1 MFFSEDIP
9 RGSKRDRKSGALIF
23 PVHPRDI
30 ERIKKE
36 EELDKEIEEV
46 RVLKEEL
53 KQILKEAREED

>member
-23 PVHPRDI
+23 PIHPRDI

-36 EELDKEIEEV
+36 EELDKEIEEI
-46 RVLKEEL
+46 RELKEEL
-53 KQILKEAREED
+53 KQLLKDTKGED

>member
-23 PVHPRDI
+23 PIHPRDI

-46 RVLKEEL
+46 REL
-53 KQILKEAREED
+53 KKELQDILKEVKGED

>member
-23 PVHPRDI
+23 PIHPRDI

-46 RVLKEEL
+46 RVLKREL
-53 KQILKEAREED
+53 QEFLKEAKGED

>member
-23 PVHPRDI
+23 PIHPRDI

-36 EELDKEIEEV
+36 AELDKELNDI
-46 RVLKEEL
+46 REL
-53 KQILKEAREED
+53 KKELQDILKEVKGED